1 LKSIKLFETDEA
13 KVLLSR
19 LDYLKTN
26 LNNAGGASA
35 PPPAS
40 EPEKKE

>member
-26 LNNAGGASA
+26 NAGGASA